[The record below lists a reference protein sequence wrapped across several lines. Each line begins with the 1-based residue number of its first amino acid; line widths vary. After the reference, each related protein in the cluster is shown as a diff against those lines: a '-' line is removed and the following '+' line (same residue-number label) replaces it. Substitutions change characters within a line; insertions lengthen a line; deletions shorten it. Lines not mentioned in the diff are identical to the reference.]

1 MSQMKKQEIQCQI
14 QPTPE
19 SPKGLC
25 GLANLGNTCF
35 INSCLQILSNTPKL
49 NNILES
55 VSNKKIKI
63 NQKIDSILLLEWN
76 HLRKM
81 MERENGTITPKRLV
95 NAIQQVARRKNMDL
109 FTQYSQNDLP
119 EFFVFLIDCFH
130 NAISREINMEVNGSV
145 ESELDKLAIKCY
157 ETIKTNYSKEYSE
170 VWKLFYGIQVTQLSS
185 AINPEKVL
193 SIIPE
198 PYLMLNLPIPK
209 KKSASVSIYE
219 CIDLYVEAE
228 TLDGENG
235 IYNEETK
242 EKEAV
247 EKVIA
252 FWSLPDI
259 LVMDIKRFN
268 HTNSKNNILVDFPI
282 DNLDLSGYVIGYNRS
297 SYVYNL
303 YGVCNHMGGVNGGHY
318 TCFVKNDKGKWYHYD
333 DDVVTEVK
341 DMKNIVTRNAYC
353 FFYAKA

>member
-1 MSQMKKQEIQCQI
+1 MMNQI
-14 QPTPE
+14 QPTHK
-19 SPKGLC
+19 STKGLC

-35 INSCLQILSNTPKL
+35 INSCLQILSNTSKL
-49 NNILES
+49 NDILED
-55 VSNKKIKI
+55 VFHEKIKL

-76 HLRKM
+76 QLRDR
-81 MERENGTITPKRLV
+81 MERENATIIPQRFV
-95 NAIQQVARRKNMDL
+95 NAVQQVSKRKKMDL

-130 NAISREINMEVNGSV
+130 NAISREIKIEVNGKI

-157 ETIKTNYSKEYSE
+157 ETIKTNYAKEYSE

-185 AINPEKVL
+185 SIHPEKVL

-209 KKSASVSIYE
+209 KKSASVSVSIYE
-219 CIDLYVEAE
+219 CLDLYVEAE

-268 HTNSKNNILVDFPI
+268 YTNSKNNTLVDFPI

-318 TCFVKNDKGKWYHYD
+318 TCFVKNDNGKWYHYD

-341 DMKNIVTRNAYC
+341 DAKGIITRNAYC